1 MGTPI
6 DVLGR
11 LVAIPS
17 VNPRERAVAAE
28 TPLAE
33 FVSDWAEAHGMHATT
48 HEVLDGRRNVLVT
61 VPGNGPGSV
70 LLETHLDTVE
80 VEGMSVAPYEPVVD
94 KGRLYGRGACDAKA
108 SLAAFM
114 LALERVASD
123 GPRPNTVVLAGVVDE
138 EHRYRGVTAL
148 REHGLAYDGAIVG
161 EPTSLRMVVAH
172 KGCMRCRITASGAG
186 GHSSEPWG
194 KANAIELAAEVVQ
207 YLRDEY
213 VPRLDGN
220 AHAFV
225 GRPSCAVTTV
235 TGGSGPNV
243 LPAGCTLSIDR
254 RTVPGEDP
262 HQTWESLRAEIEGR
276 WPGQVTVAPPDVV
289 DYALATDPSDPFV
302 QAVGTSLRTGGC
314 DAEPK
319 GVGHG
324 TDASKIALDGVPA
337 VVFGPG
343 AIADAHT
350 HAESVPLNEVDTA
363 VDVIEHLLRTPMEPS
378 GRQP

>member
-1 MGTPI
+1 M
-6 DVLGR
+6 R
-11 LVAIPS
+11 
-17 VNPRERAVAAE
+17 
-28 TPLAE
+28 
-33 FVSDWAEAHGMHATT
+33 ATT
-48 HEVLDGRRNVLVT
+48 HEVLDGRCNVLVT

-94 KGRLYGRGACDAKA
+94 EERLYGRGSCDAKA

-114 LALERVASD
+114 LALERLVSG
-123 GPRPNTVVLAGVVDE
+123 GPRPNTVVLAAVVDE

-148 REHGLAYDGAIVG
+148 REHGLAFDGAIVG

-194 KANAIELAAEVVQ
+194 KVNAIELAAEVVR

-213 VPRLDGN
+213 VPRLDRS

-235 TGGSGPNV
+235 DGGSGPNV
-243 LPAGCTLSIDR
+243 LPASCSLSIDR

-262 HQTWESLRAEIEGR
+262 HQTWESLRADIEAR
-276 WPGQVTVAPPDVV
+276 WPDQVTVAPPDVV
-289 DYALATDPSDPFV
+289 DYALATDPNDPFV
-302 QAVGTSLRTGGC
+302 RAVATSLRTGGC
-314 DAEPK
+314 DAEPQ

-350 HAESVPLNEVDTA
+350 HAESVPLSQVDTA
-363 VDVIEHLLRTPMEPS
+363 VDVVEHLLRTPIQSGAS
-378 GRQP
+378 GRQT